1 MGAANTKEA
10 QPTTSSQS
18 TNDDRDVP
26 GVELRENK
34 LKWQNAANYA
44 DTIRLNR
51 SFLCGETRSTVYHC
65 GPVFSETLPLDSRS
79 YKKKPE
85 LIEDDGK
92 SFWYGTKQRAY
103 LKFLVPR
110 LGGSISSASLQTF
123 CDLLMQHPSVVT
135 HILGDF
141 TGRTPRSP
149 PAKIRSNTAE
159 KRYPLTL
166 ERTASTADE
175 LEQAECDVFT
185 GIPGWIEE
193 A

>member
-65 GPVFSETLPLDSRS
+65 GPVFSETLPLV
-79 YKKKPE
+79 KG
-85 LIEDDGK
+85 L
-92 SFWYGTKQRAY
+92 
-103 LKFLVPR
+103 LR
-110 LGGSISSASLQTF
+110 L
-123 CDLLMQHPSVVT
+123 H
-135 HILGDF
+135 DF
-141 TGRTPRSP
+141 G
-149 PAKIRSNTAE
+149 I
-159 KRYPLTL
+159 LTL
-166 ERTASTADE
+166 EGQPQLQEKA
-175 LEQAECDVFT
+175 
-185 GIPGWIEE
+185 
-193 A
+193 